1 VYFKNRASNLQ
12 QGGLSH
18 ELEEAHRV
26 VRVQGGVRAEGEPH
40 FRTVPNLGERTIK
53 KKTIETIFFSSGIS
67 VYFLC
72 RVTSNIISPLYH
84 QNT

>member
-1 VYFKNRASNLQ
+1 VYFKNWASNLQ

-40 FRTVPNLGERTIK
+40 FRTVPNLDERTIK
-53 KKTIETIFFSSGIS
+53 KKIIETIFFFVRDQSGL
-67 VYFLC
+67 FLTAGC
-72 RVTSNIISPLYH
+72 NE
-84 QNT
+84 